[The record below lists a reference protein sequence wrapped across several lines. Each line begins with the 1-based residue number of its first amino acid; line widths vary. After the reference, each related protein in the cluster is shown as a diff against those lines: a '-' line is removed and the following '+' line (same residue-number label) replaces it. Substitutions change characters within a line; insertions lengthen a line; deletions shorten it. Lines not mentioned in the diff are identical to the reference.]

1 MCPRAAMRLSCAGV
15 NFGNIFSIREL
26 VIGSPL
32 RVLDIDVTYSVVA
45 PDKSSLESF
54 HNTTQYNSK
63 IQPTIASATSKA
75 KTDQSEWK
83 TIGVKVR
90 IGELPLL
97 NRQLARFNYD
107 TLGDLVRGVIAGKI
121 TQVTEDEQI
130 EIMKT
135 NLQTS
140 GQLTGLS
147 GKPYDFYKQ
156 IDVTDFLK
164 YLKERYSDH
173 TAKSYVNYFDKYA
186 TVFFS
191 PNPDVQLLK
200 LAPHKRSW
208 ILQAIKRLGDYYYR
222 KYNNREVIQLI
233 REIIE
238 RYDLNRDL
246 DMKDRIYLVI

>member
-1 MCPRAAMRLSCAGV
+1 MESHYPEQQ
-15 NFGNIFSIREL
+15 I
-26 VIGSPL
+26 
-32 RVLDIDVTYSVVA
+32 IDER
-45 PDKSSLESF
+45 K
-54 HNTTQYNSK
+54 
-63 IQPTIASATSKA
+63 SKA
-75 KTDQSEWK
+75 ENNEWK

-97 NRQLARFNYD
+97 NRQLARFSYN

-140 GQLTGLS
+140 GQLAGLS

-173 TAKSYVNYFDKYA
+173 TAKSYVILINMQL
-186 TVFFS
+186 FFLTQTQMFS
-191 PNPDVQLLK
+191 C
-200 LAPHKRSW
+200 
-208 ILQAIKRLGDYYYR
+208 
-222 KYNNREVIQLI
+222 
-233 REIIE
+233 
-238 RYDLNRDL
+238 
-246 DMKDRIYLVI
+246 

>member
-1 MCPRAAMRLSCAGV
+1 MFKYVIYLYLDV
-15 NFGNIFSIREL
+15 N
-26 VIGSPL
+26 
-32 RVLDIDVTYSVVA
+32 
-45 PDKSSLESF
+45 
-54 HNTTQYNSK
+54 NTTQYNSK

-147 GKPYDFYKQ
+147 GKPNG
-156 IDVTDFLK
+156 FL
-164 YLKERYSDH
+164 S
-173 TAKSYVNYFDKYA
+173 
-186 TVFFS
+186 TV
-191 PNPDVQLLK
+191 
-200 LAPHKRSW
+200 
-208 ILQAIKRLGDYYYR
+208 I
-222 KYNNREVIQLI
+222 
-233 REIIE
+233 
-238 RYDLNRDL
+238 
-246 DMKDRIYLVI
+246 